1 MTLRL
6 INLVSLSSCFQRSFA
21 RRGYSVRLHHCSY
34 DLIRQSVRILSTSV
48 FNPYTKGLW
57 HSRIVPAY
65 LTDLPQFTPRL
76 LPYMPT
82 SLPRRAALLHLS
94 VSSQN
99 ASVFAQNVKARH
111 PLSCPHH
118 FHPAFARR
126 TPELTRLHVRFM
138 LRPVKLLAPPK
149 WPPPLS

>member
-1 MTLRL
+1 MALRL
-6 INLVSLSSCFQRSFA
+6 INLISLRSCFQRSFA
-21 RRGYSVRLHHCSY
+21 KRGYSVRLHHRSY

-82 SLPRRAALLHLS
+82 SLPRRAVLLHLS

-99 ASVFAQNVKARH
+99 ASVFAHIAEARH
-111 PLSCPHH
+111 PLLCPRH
-118 FHPAFARR
+118 FHPASR
-126 TPELTRLHVRFM
+126 EGHLTSRGCNVRFM

>member
-1 MTLRL
+1 MALRL
-6 INLVSLSSCFQRSFA
+6 INLVSLRSCFQRSFA
-21 RRGYSVRLHHCSY
+21 KRGYSVRLYHRSY
-34 DLIRQSVRILSTSV
+34 DLIRRSVRILSTSD

-65 LTDLPQFTPRL
+65 LTHLPQFTLRL
-76 LPYMPT
+76 LLYMPT
-82 SLPRRAALLHLS
+82 SLPRRAVLLLLS

-99 ASVFAQNVKARH
+99 ASVFAHIAEARH
-111 PLSCPHH
+111 PIPCPRH
-118 FHPAFARR
+118 FHPASR
-126 TPELTRLHVRFM
+126 EGHLTSRGCNVRFM